1 MGIRRE
7 PEGAQMTC
15 PTANPDLTSSHY
27 TRVPGCGEA
36 DRRATPVPGRMQQPS
51 LKEAIM
57 FRICTTAALIAL
69 TISAAQAETL
79 DQRIHDAAV
88 KACEVETIPNASRT
102 TLYGATNDVCVYRL
116 SRTAKIKHENV
127 AKAGAKTT
135 ESSKLANN

>member
-1 MGIRRE
+1 MWRSGQK
-7 PEGAQMTC
+7 G
-15 PTANPDLTSSHY
+15 TSF
-27 TRVPGCGEA
+27 
-36 DRRATPVPGRMQQPS
+36 PGRMQQPS

-57 FRICTTAALIAL
+57 FRMCTISALIAL

-79 DQRIHDAAV
+79 AQRIHDAAV

-102 TLYGATNDVCVYRL
+102 TLYGAINDTCVYRL

>member
-27 TRVPGCGEA
+27 TRVPGRGEA
-36 DRRATPVPGRMQQPS
+36 ARKATPVPGRMQQPS

-57 FRICTTAALIAL
+57 FRICTIAALIAL

-88 KACEVETIPNASRT
+88 KACAVETIPNASRT
-102 TLYGATNDVCVYRL
+102 TLYGAINDTCVYRL
-116 SRTAKIKHENV
+116 SRTAKITRENV
-127 AKAGAKTT
+127 AKAGV
-135 ESSKLANN
+135 ENNVPSKLANN